1 MYKPLQ
7 WKLLIV
13 LFLWLASCS
22 PVQPTSM
29 PTPKFTAPDTQI
41 PPLEDEELSEAI
53 RQAQETLY
61 IWRHEVLAPKKA
73 YSMSSLK
80 VRFTA
85 VDGNVEDMWT
95 EPVVILDDRYTVRMI
110 EGVTLEKGIHP
121 DRILDVTSQDIV
133 DWMLLEKD
141 GTVIGGYTLRLEYN
155 RMTPEEQKRY
165 REVTGYKFE

>member
-1 MYKPLQ
+1 MYKPLR
-7 WKLLIV
+7 WKLWIV

-22 PVQPTSM
+22 PVEVTS
-29 PTPKFTAPDTQI
+29 TPRPKLGLPPTQI
-41 PPLEDEELSEAI
+41 PPLQDDELSEAI

-61 IWRHEVLAPKKA
+61 IWRHEVLAPTKS

-80 VRFTA
+80 VRFTG
-85 VDGNVEDMWT
+85 VDGSVEDMWT
-95 EPVVILDDRYTVRMI
+95 EPVIVLDDRYTVRMI
-110 EGVTLEKGIHP
+110 EGVTLDKGIHP

-155 RMTPEEQKRY
+155 RMTPEEQKKY